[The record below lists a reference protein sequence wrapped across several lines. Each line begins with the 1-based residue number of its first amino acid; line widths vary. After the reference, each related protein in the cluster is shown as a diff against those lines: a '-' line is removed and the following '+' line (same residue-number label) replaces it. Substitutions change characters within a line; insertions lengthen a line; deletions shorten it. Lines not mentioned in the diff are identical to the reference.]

1 MKKKLLSLSLALALV
16 CSNFTGVLAKD
27 VSDYIVKLQDAKM
40 LEMDKI
46 NKYNMNG
53 DLSKSESLKIILQ
66 ALGYT
71 GNYTKT
77 AINLGMI
84 DEKDYNPNVLA
95 TKKDFLAMLL
105 KAMSYKDAYK
115 DTENIAKTLGFLS
128 QNDDINSKIT
138 KSESIDYIFTAL
150 NKELQNGTSTTLGQ
164 YLVNKK
170 FLSEDTAKNLGIL
183 LDKKDDEDIHIL
195 YFNDFHGNIS
205 EEVTG
210 KKRNMGMAKMVGYV
224 NEFTK
229 NHTNTIVLSGG
240 DNYQGTADS
249 NLTFG
254 KPVSSMMK
262 GMKITASAVGNHEFD
277 WGYEKISSW
286 SKDGNFSYL
295 ASNIYD
301 KKTNTPVKWAKPY
314 MIVKKG
320 GLNIGIIGLAHPDTP
335 SLAKE
340 EYTQGFEF
348 KDPIESAKYW
358 TAYLK
363 DGKAQEG
370 KVDLVVALTH
380 LDSDQDSKTNEI
392 TGIATKLAQV
402 KGIDLILSAHS
413 HRAVSGK
420 VNEVPILQAYCYGRA
435 IGQVTIDVENNKVKS
450 IDTSIFNGDS
460 IKDLIIADSKTEKFY
475 QELQKEL
482 APIKNEILG
491 VASDEFTHNRTD
503 KGTVTLLGRWA
514 CETMAKRT
522 NSQIAIQNGGGL
534 RRTLAKGNITM
545 GDMYE
550 IMPFDNYLVVMDLK
564 GSDLVKAIEHG
575 INMPNTTDGAF
586 SGLKVEYDD
595 TKPYENKI
603 TKITL
608 EDGTPIEMDKTYKVV
623 VNDFM
628 FTGGDGYNF
637 KNAVNVNETYIPVRD
652 VLVEDIKE
660 QGTITPKKID
670 YMTEISGIR
679 KAA

>member
-66 ALGYT
+66 ALVYT

-138 KSESIDYIFTAL
+138 KSESIDYIFKSL

-229 NHTNTIVLSGG
+229 NHTNTIVLS
-240 DNYQGTADS
+240 
-249 NLTFG
+249 
-254 KPVSSMMK
+254 
-262 GMKITASAVGNHEFD
+262 
-277 WGYEKISSW
+277 
-286 SKDGNFSYL
+286 
-295 ASNIYD
+295 
-301 KKTNTPVKWAKPY
+301 
-314 MIVKKG
+314 
-320 GLNIGIIGLAHPDTP
+320 
-335 SLAKE
+335 
-340 EYTQGFEF
+340 
-348 KDPIESAKYW
+348 
-358 TAYLK
+358 
-363 DGKAQEG
+363 
-370 KVDLVVALTH
+370 
-380 LDSDQDSKTNEI
+380 
-392 TGIATKLAQV
+392 
-402 KGIDLILSAHS
+402 
-413 HRAVSGK
+413 
-420 VNEVPILQAYCYGRA
+420 
-435 IGQVTIDVENNKVKS
+435 
-450 IDTSIFNGDS
+450 
-460 IKDLIIADSKTEKFY
+460 
-475 QELQKEL
+475 
-482 APIKNEILG
+482 
-491 VASDEFTHNRTD
+491 
-503 KGTVTLLGRWA
+503 
-514 CETMAKRT
+514 
-522 NSQIAIQNGGGL
+522 
-534 RRTLAKGNITM
+534 
-545 GDMYE
+545 
-550 IMPFDNYLVVMDLK
+550 
-564 GSDLVKAIEHG
+564 
-575 INMPNTTDGAF
+575 
-586 SGLKVEYDD
+586 
-595 TKPYENKI
+595 
-603 TKITL
+603 
-608 EDGTPIEMDKTYKVV
+608 
-623 VNDFM
+623 
-628 FTGGDGYNF
+628 
-637 KNAVNVNETYIPVRD
+637 
-652 VLVEDIKE
+652 
-660 QGTITPKKID
+660 
-670 YMTEISGIR
+670 
-679 KAA
+679 